1 MALALGFTF
10 ATAETTT
17 LYCKVAQS
25 WWKADNAAVAAFAWK
40 DGGTNN
46 HDWPGVRMTAVQGE
60 KDLWSID
67 VDPATHP
74 KIIFVRVNS
83 TGDLAD
89 WGAQT
94 QDLTIPTNGNDLYT
108 ITSENA
114 QWSGQGNKVAGEWS
128 KFVPSAQPVEDE
140 YTVLG
145 DPLLFD
151 GHNWDL
157 NNAATLMAKQEDGS
171 YKCTIDEVTLVGD
184 KNYQWK
190 VVTNHAWGS
199 GEYPAQGDYTLKVNK
214 DGKYKVVFTI
224 VVGTGAEAEATLL
237 EEVVIETEYTVVGD
251 SVLIGKKWDINN
263 DNMLMAKQQDGSYTC
278 SIANVTLAPGDYK
291 WKVVANHSW
300 DGEQY
305 PAQGDYILKIEKNGK
320 YKVDFTLVP
329 GETGAS
335 AKATLL
341 EEIIVP
347 VINYY
352 LIGSFNDWKLETCE
366 PMEGDSI
373 VYEFAAGKTEFK
385 VLPQKTKWDNALGF
399 AKVNAECSSEG
410 LSGSDGDNVIFTLKE
425 KGNVKIKV
433 VEGKLCV
440 TGAFEVPEPQP
451 VINYYLVG
459 SMNNWSVENAIPLAG
474 DSLVA
479 NVEAGKYECKI
490 IPKDLAQDWSNAL
503 GYAAVNAECS
513 SEGINEGENGN
524 IVVELKE
531 KGDIKIKVVEGKLCI
546 TGPFYVPAAPTL
558 TNGFYLIGQ
567 KGWDVAALSAELLF
581 AVNPDNQNEYQLN
594 VTLAKDEGIKV
605 VKVENDVIKAWYPDG
620 EGNEYKVDA
629 NHVGA
634 KTIYFQETYKE
645 DWAAFGGYIYI
656 EANPADGISNM
667 TNGMNAQKFIENG
680 QLFIRVNG
688 TIYSVVGHAK

>member
-1 MALALGFTF
+1 MKKFFSFMLMALFSASMFAEGTATTVYYTAPAATIGTYTVKLNVHMGCNDGDDWKQYDMVKTDKTYGEDPIYSASFTDYWNGLCTMQF
-10 ATAETTT
+10 Q
-17 LYCKVAQS
+17 LYDGSTWKSQKEVFNGS
-25 WWKADNAAVAAFAWK
+25 WKDASAYNGKLYVHSTGEWVAANSQPGDEQPAPEVTLKGSFDGWK
-40 DGGTNN
+40 DGAAFTPAQDKKTASLTKSLKADDYAIKLIVGGNWLGEGGTITRENCTDISFAAN
-46 HDWPGVRMTAVQGE
+46 
-60 KDLWSID
+60 
-67 VDPATHP
+67 
-74 KIIFVRVNS
+74 
-83 TGDLAD
+83 TGD
-89 WGAQT
+89 
-94 QDLTIPTNGNDLYT
+94 
-108 ITSENA
+108 
-114 QWSGQGNKVAGEWS
+114 
-128 KFVPSAQPVEDE
+128 
-140 YTVLG
+140 
-145 DPLLFD
+145 
-151 GHNWDL
+151 
-157 NNAATLMAKQEDGS
+157 
-171 YKCTIDEVTLVGD
+171 VTLKAD
-184 KNYQWK
+184 
-190 VVTNHAWGS
+190 AD
-199 GEYPAQGDYTLKVNK
+199 GDYVFVYTYETKKLSITFPPAPVNP
-214 DGKYKVVFTI
+214 
-224 VVGTGAEAEATLL
+224 
-237 EEVVIETEYTVVGD
+237 
-251 SVLIGKKWDINN
+251 
-263 DNMLMAKQQDGSYTC
+263 Q
-278 SIANVTLAPGDYK
+278 
-291 WKVVANHSW
+291 
-300 DGEQY
+300 
-305 PAQGDYILKIEKNGK
+305 
-320 YKVDFTLVP
+320 
-329 GETGAS
+329 
-335 AKATLL
+335 
-341 EEIIVP
+341 P

-459 SMNNWSVENAIPLAG
+459 SMNNWSVENAIPLVG

-605 VKVENDVIKAWYPDG
+605 VKVENDVIKTWYPDG

-645 DWAAFGGYIYI
+645 DWKDFGGFIWI
-656 EANPADGISNM
+656 DANPETGVVNVADD
-667 TNGMNAQKFIENG
+667 AKAVKFIENG
-680 QLFIRVNG
+680 QLFIRAND
-688 TIYSVVGHAK
+688 TIYTIMGLIVR

>member
-1 MALALGFTF
+1 MKKFFSFMLMALFSASMFAEGTATTVYYTAPAATIGTYTVKLNVHMGCNDGDDWKQYDMVKTDKTYGEDPIYSASFTDYWNGLCTMQFQLYDGSTWKSQKEVFNGSWTGVSGYNGKLYVHELGKWLAADAQPGDDVPAPTVVIRGSFDSWSETGTAFTP
-10 ATAETTT
+10 AQDKKTASLT
-17 LYCKVAQS
+17 LNL
-25 WWKADNAAVAAFAWK
+25 KADTYAFK
-40 DGGTNN
+40 LI
-46 HDWPGVRMTAVQGE
+46 V
-60 KDLWSID
+60 
-67 VDPATHP
+67 
-74 KIIFVRVNS
+74 
-83 TGDLAD
+83 
-89 WGAQT
+89 
-94 QDLTIPTNGNDLYT
+94 
-108 ITSENA
+108 
-114 QWSGQGNKVAGEWS
+114 
-128 KFVPSAQPVEDE
+128 
-140 YTVLG
+140 
-145 DPLLFD
+145 
-151 GHNWDL
+151 
-157 NNAATLMAKQEDGS
+157 DGS
-171 YKCTIDEVTLVGD
+171 YFGEGGTITRENCTDISFAANTGDVTLKAD
-184 KNYQWK
+184 
-190 VVTNHAWGS
+190 AD
-199 GEYPAQGDYTLKVNK
+199 GDYVFVYTYETKKLSITFPPAPVNP
-214 DGKYKVVFTI
+214 
-224 VVGTGAEAEATLL
+224 
-237 EEVVIETEYTVVGD
+237 
-251 SVLIGKKWDINN
+251 
-263 DNMLMAKQQDGSYTC
+263 Q
-278 SIANVTLAPGDYK
+278 
-291 WKVVANHSW
+291 
-300 DGEQY
+300 
-305 PAQGDYILKIEKNGK
+305 
-320 YKVDFTLVP
+320 
-329 GETGAS
+329 
-335 AKATLL
+335 
-341 EEIIVP
+341 P

-410 LSGSDGDNVIFTLKE
+410 LSGNDGDNVIFTLKE

-433 VEGKLCV
+433 VDGKLCV

-629 NHVGA
+629 NHVGV

-645 DWAAFGGYIYI
+645 DWKDFGGFIWI
-656 EANPADGISNM
+656 DANPETGVVNVADD
-667 TNGMNAQKFIENG
+667 AKAVKFIENG
-680 QLFIRVNG
+680 QLFIRAND
-688 TIYSVVGHAK
+688 TIYTIMGLIVR